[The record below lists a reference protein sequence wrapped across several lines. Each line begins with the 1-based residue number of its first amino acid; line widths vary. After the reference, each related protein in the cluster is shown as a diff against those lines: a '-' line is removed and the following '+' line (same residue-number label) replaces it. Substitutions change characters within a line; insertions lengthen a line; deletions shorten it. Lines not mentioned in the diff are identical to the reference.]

1 ERCGRAVCVRCDP
14 ELGVGS
20 KQCGQCVNVFAR
32 KGLVP
37 QQLRTRKQAQ
47 VDRHQA
53 WAGRLSYAVGAL
65 LSGAGHV
72 ASGVPVRGA
81 LYTFLFLFAL
91 AAVLLHQGLVR
102 APYGAAPLYLKL
114 VPAVLLLLCVHLLS
128 LRGLRRLR
136 RGE

>member
-1 ERCGRAVCVRCDP
+1 
-14 ELGVGS
+14 
-20 KQCGQCVNVFAR
+20 VNVFAR

-53 WAGRLSYAVGAL
+53 WASRLSYALGAV

-81 LYTFLFLFAL
+81 VYAFFFLFAL
-91 AAVLLHQGLVR
+91 GAVLLHQGLVR
-102 APYGAAPLYLKL
+102 APYGDAPLYLKL